1 MPLGEFD
8 IIARYFKSAF
18 PVREEIILGIGDDAA
33 LCQIPANMQL
43 VVAID
48 TLVKGVHFPA
58 TTRAEDI
65 GYKALAVNLSDLAAM
80 GATPAWMTLALTCPQ
95 ADESWLAKFSQGLLT
110 LAQRYQVSLI
120 GGDTTRGELTVTIQ
134 IAGLVPPHTA
144 LRRTGAQPGDG
155 IYVTGTLGDAGLG
168 LASIQQQIELPDF
181 DKKFVES
188 RLNRPNPRV
197 NEGLALRGIA
207 SSAIDISDGLIADL
221 GHILTAN
228 QIGASLFLEQLP
240 LSKVLTTHLAPAQ
253 AWHLAL
259 TAGDDY
265 ELCFTVPPAQE
276 AHLNLALKDT
286 VSYTKIGIIEKTEGL
301 RCWNNQGQLFV
312 PTAAG
317 YRHFNGEI
325 I

>member
-8 IIARYFKSAF
+8 IIVRYFKSAF
-18 PVREEIILGIGDDAA
+18 PVREDVILGIGDDAA

-58 TTRAEDI
+58 TTRAKYV

-95 ADESWLAKFSQGLLT
+95 VDESWLAEFSQGLLT

-134 IAGLVPPHTA
+134 IAGLVPPHSA
-144 LRRTGAQPGDG
+144 LRRAGAQPGDG

-168 LASIQQQIELPDF
+168 LASFQQQIELPDF
-181 DKKFVES
+181 DKKFVEL
-188 RLNRPNPRV
+188 RLNCPTPRV
-197 NEGLALRGIA
+197 DEGLALRGIA
-207 SSAIDISDGLIADL
+207 SSVIDISDGLIADL

-228 QIGASLFLEQLP
+228 QVGASLFLEQLP

-265 ELCFTVPPAQE
+265 ELCFTVPPARI
-276 AHLNLALKDT
+276 ADLNHALRNH
-286 VSYTKIGIIEKTEGL
+286 VSYTKIGSIEKTVGL
-301 RCWNNQGQLFV
+301 RCWDNQGKPFI
-312 PTAAG
+312 PTSEG
-317 YRHFNGEI
+317 YQHFR
-325 I
+325 